1 MRTNGTSLAPPG
13 AEGKQ
18 GAGMARPD
26 PEVLAKPKRRRFSAA
41 YKLRV
46 LAEAEQCSKP
56 GELGPAAAARGVVL
70 VALGCVAEGG
80 AQRVAGGAVEEA
92 RAQAGDRG
100 VKAGEGDDPEA
111 GARECPPAGR
121 ASQGAHRD

>member
-18 GAGMARPD
+18 GTGMVRPD

-56 GELGPAAAARGVVL
+56 GELGRLLRCEGLYSSHLAAWRKAARIVIDVQGK
-70 VALGCVAEGG
+70 
-80 AQRVAGGAVEEA
+80 VAGLPGLSLE
-92 RAQAGDRG
+92 RG
-100 VKAGEGDDPEA
+100 KN
-111 GARECPPAGR
+111 
-121 ASQGAHRD
+121 S